1 MARRLLL
8 RPEAAF
14 FLLAWLGLA
23 VAFQSRAFNDPG
35 ALWHVRVGELI
46 LDDGFMRTDPFTYT
60 FTGHT
65 WIPQQWGGEV
75 SMALAHRAGGLD
87 AMLLG
92 FSATTAGLFTWI
104 FSRMV
109 RNGMHPL
116 LAGGVAAFAL
126 VVSAFHFYARPH
138 MFTIVGMGVTMAAI
152 VDYERGRTGLWRLWW
167 LIPFNVL
174 WTNIHGGVLGG
185 VMTLGM
191 AVAGWGA
198 VWVFRKWTSPPG
210 PFSEAERGCSTCPA
224 TMSSPRA
231 CEGNTSARSQAP
243 GDDTA
248 TCGVEHPLSMTWR
261 GGRGVRSLLVLL
273 AITAACGLTPFVN
286 PFGMEMINTWRK
298 IVGSEAMKEL
308 VSEHQ
313 PLSLTHTAGQVVVGF
328 AAFYLFALLGTLP
341 KLPRVSWLLPLVWLV
356 LSFKGIRQGPLFV
369 VVGAVAL
376 ADLWPH
382 TLWHALLKKY
392 GDSLARDP
400 EVKPRGWGWMIP
412 TTAAV
417 LVSFG
422 LIVANVPAPLVG
434 QGWAKLDEKFVPVEL
449 ADAVKQTESASGR
462 LFNDANLGGFVL
474 YQTPRQKIFMDD
486 RFELYGDPWMRNYV
500 KVVYDE
506 PERFEEWCG
515 SYKFDH
521 ALLQVLPG
529 ENRLPLEK
537 ALSEDPRWVVVSR
550 CDCGV
555 LFRRVAPIPLSAK
568 ERFLRGIRN

>member
-1 MARRLLL
+1 VARRLLL

-14 FLLAWLGLA
+14 FLLAWLGLS

-198 VWVFRKWTSPPG
+198 VWVLSRWFLSPAGGEGLGVRGKLPADSSS
-210 PFSEAERGCSTCPA
+210 PLTPLPQRERGI
-224 TMSSPRA
+224 
-231 CEGNTSARSQAP
+231 NLRS
-243 GDDTA
+243 
-248 TCGVEHPLSMTWR
+248 
-261 GGRGVRSLLVLL
+261 LL

-382 TLWHALLKKY
+382 TLWHALLKRY

-400 EVKPRGWGWMIP
+400 EVKPRGWGWLIP

-417 LVSFG
+417 LLSFG